1 MTTREERGEPERT
14 KVLRG
19 VEGRSVKFAEER
31 LRMKGHRGSD
41 TAESQ
46 RLHAD
51 PHVPVWN
58 QRCKGTTWV
67 TFKAASTSF
76 PKTHTGPARA
86 AAHRPL
92 PPPTSQRNDALT
104 QLTPWAALTRHK
116 TDL

>member
-1 MTTREERGEPERT
+1 MTTCEERGEPERT

-31 LRMKGHRGSD
+31 LGMKGHRSSD

-67 TFKAASTSF
+67 TFKAANTSF
-76 PKTHTGPARA
+76 PKTQHWTCESSC
-86 AAHRPL
+86 
-92 PPPTSQRNDALT
+92 PPSPTSSRQSV
-104 QLTPWAALTRHK
+104 K
-116 TDL
+116 